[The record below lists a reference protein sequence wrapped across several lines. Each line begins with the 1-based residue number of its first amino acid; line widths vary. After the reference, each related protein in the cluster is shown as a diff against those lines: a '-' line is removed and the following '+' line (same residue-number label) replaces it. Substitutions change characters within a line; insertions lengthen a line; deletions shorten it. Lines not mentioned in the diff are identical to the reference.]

1 VSLTQIECALKDIVN
16 YSPNLN
22 ISSLKPYCNPYKNVL
37 ITGANGFVGVHL
49 VDEFLA
55 KTSATVYAMIR
66 CATLAEAEAK
76 LQTAFKRYHFDQY
89 LQSDRIKVILGDIA
103 KPKFDLD
110 LECWENLSK
119 EIDMILHNSAYVHHL
134 QTYERLSP
142 TNIGSVKTIIE
153 LASTQ
158 KLKRIA
164 FISSKY
170 TTFTDYSDVA
180 PEGIPTVS
188 PPCSYL
194 LSGYCLSKWAGEWLL
209 WKAASKG
216 VPVDIFRLG
225 QITGHS
231 EIGTA
236 NYEKNNMTL
245 FIFGCLQ
252 MGVAPN
258 ATDNHDMTPVDYV
271 AECVV
276 GLMSKGYKHP
286 NGWNIVNPIQLSYGD
301 FFRIIAEIK
310 TFLRVI
316 PVIEWNEKLAQIT
329 EDNVLY
335 PLKEFHS
342 GGHEMPFV
350 TIEVKDTQDAL
361 KNLGIYPP
369 KPYIDLLKIYFK
381 YWKSVGLGKSK

>member
-1 VSLTQIECALKDIVN
+1 
-16 YSPNLN
+16 
-22 ISSLKPYCNPYKNVL
+22 
-37 ITGANGFVGVHL
+37 
-49 VDEFLA
+49 
-55 KTSATVYAMIR
+55 
-66 CATLAEAEAK
+66 
-76 LQTAFKRYHFDQY
+76 
-89 LQSDRIKVILGDIA
+89 
-103 KPKFDLD
+103 
-110 LECWENLSK
+110 
-119 EIDMILHNSAYVHHL
+119 
-134 QTYERLSP
+134 
-142 TNIGSVKTIIE
+142 
-153 LASTQ
+153 
-158 KLKRIA
+158 
-164 FISSKY
+164 
-170 TTFTDYSDVA
+170 
-180 PEGIPTVS
+180 
-188 PPCSYL
+188 
-194 LSGYCLSKWAGEWLL
+194 
-209 WKAASKG
+209 
-216 VPVDIFRLG
+216 
-225 QITGHS
+225 
-231 EIGTA
+231 
-236 NYEKNNMTL
+236 MTL

-316 PVIEWNEKLAQIT
+316 PVTEWNEKLAQIT

-369 KPYIDLLKIYFK
+369 KPYIDLLRIYFK